1 MNKKEKMY
9 WILAAVMLV
18 LFGGLILLL
27 KGVDVAAIGPQGSK
41 IGLSALNGAVRDQFP
56 FHEWW
61 YEITDWMSL
70 LVLLIPACFALLGLW
85 QLMKGK
91 SLKAVDRDIYLLG
104 GFYVVVFAAYLFF
117 DQWVINFRPVLIE
130 GVLEPSF
137 PSSHTMIFICVMAT
151 AIHQISRRF
160 ADPSLKGIG
169 RILLYL
175 ILTFVLVG
183 RIISGVHWF
192 TDILGG
198 IFLSLF
204 FIFIYLAVD
213 ERLKK

>member
-1 MNKKEKMY
+1 MY

-18 LFGGLILLL
+18 LFGGLMLLL
-27 KGVDVAAIGPQGSK
+27 KAVDVAAIGPQGSE

-56 FHEWW
+56 FNEWW
-61 YEITDWMSL
+61 YTITDWMSL
-70 LVLLIPACFALLGLW
+70 FVLIIPACFGLLGLW
-85 QLMKGK
+85 QLIKGK
-91 SLKAVDRDIYLLG
+91 SFKAVEADIYLLG
-104 GFYVVVFAAYLFF
+104 GFYVVVFAAYIFF
-117 DQWVINFRPVLIE
+117 DQFVINYRPVLIE

-151 AIHQISRRF
+151 AIHQISRR
-160 ADPSLKGIG
+160 LKNKALQGIG
-169 RILLYL
+169 RVALYL

-183 RIISGVHWF
+183 RVVSGVHWL

-204 FIFIYLAVD
+204 FIFAYLAIN
-213 ERLKK
+213 EKLKKD